1 MGKEF
6 YLEIGTEEI
15 PTSYIEP
22 ALEAMRNLTTNYLKD
37 QRIAHGEAII
47 AGTPRRLSLAIRDV
61 AEKQE
66 ARTVEIIGPPK
77 SIAFDSNGNP
87 TKAAAGFANAQG
99 VDVADLE
106 VKETPKGEY
115 LCVMREEVGQPTTDI
130 LQKFLPN
137 LIAKIPFP
145 KTMRWMDL
153 HVTFARPIH
162 WIVALLGGE
171 VIPFTYGNIKS
182 RNVSRGHRFMSP
194 VEIEVK
200 NFDEHVEKLKEH
212 FVILSIEERKDRIRK
227 VITEA
232 AEEVGGKVLDDPELL
247 DEVNFLVEYPSAVAG
262 KYDEKYLRLPQEVLI
277 TVMREHQRYFAV
289 INEEGELLPYFVT
302 VNNTITR
309 NPDVVRVGNERVIRA
324 RLEDARF
331 YFEEDQKVKLEDR
344 VEELKEVVFHS
355 KLGTSWEKMERFS
368 ALAEFIAEKVAP
380 DKLDLVKR
388 TAYLCKADLVTGMV
402 GEFPELQGVM
412 GRAYAKLSGE
422 PEEVAEAIYEHY
434 LPIKSGGEL
443 PKGVVGAIVSIADKL
458 DTIVGCFG
466 VGIIP
471 TGAADPFALRRQTLG
486 IIRIIL
492 EHKFDLSL
500 SDLIEKSITLLQSK
514 ITEPED
520 QIKSGV
526 KDFFKTRF
534 QNLLIGE
541 GYESDVVDAAL
552 SASFDNILDDA
563 RRIEAL
569 AEIKKRPE
577 FTSLVIAFKRVAN
590 ITKDHEP
597 GEVNEKL
604 FKEDVEKK
612 LYEAFLNT
620 KDRFESFLA
629 EGNYFD
635 AMEEMVKLKEPIDQF
650 FDGVMV
656 MDPDEKL
663 RENRLNLLSSI
674 GTLFSQVA
682 DFLKIST

>member
-15 PTSYIEP
+15 PTSYIQP
-22 ALEAMRNLTTNYLKD
+22 ALEAMRNLVTNYLKD
-37 QRIAHGEAII
+37 QRISHGEAIVG
-47 AGTPRRLSLAIRDV
+47 GTPRRLSLAIRDV

-77 SIAFDSNGNP
+77 SIAFDANGNP
-87 TKAAAGFANAQG
+87 TKAASGFANAQG
-99 VDVADLE
+99 MDVTDLE

-115 LCVMREEVGQPTTDI
+115 LCVVREELGQPTLDI

-137 LIAKIPFP
+137 MIARIPFP

-162 WIVALLGGE
+162 WIVALLGDDT
-171 VIPFTYGNIKS
+171 IPFTYGNIKS
-182 RNVSRGHRFMSP
+182 KNISRGHRFMSP
-194 VEIEVK
+194 VEIEVTS
-200 NFDEHVEKLKEH
+200 FDKHVERLREH
-212 FVILSIEERKDRIRK
+212 FVILSIEERRDRIKK

-232 AEEVGGKVLDDPELL
+232 AEEVGGKILEDPELL
-247 DEVNFLVEYPSAVAG
+247 DEVNFLVEYPSAIAG

-289 INEEGELLPYFVT
+289 TNDEGELLPYFVT

-368 ALAEFIAEKVAP
+368 ALAEFIAKKVAP
-380 DKLDLVKR
+380 DKLDPVKR

-434 LPIKSGGEL
+434 LPIKSGGDL
-443 PKGVVGAIVSIADKL
+443 PEGVVGAIVSIADKL

-471 TGAADPFALRRQTLG
+471 TGAADPFALRRQTIG

-500 SDLIEKSITLLQSK
+500 DELIQQSISLLEDK
-514 ITEPED
+514 ITEPQD

-534 QNLLIGE
+534 QNLLISD
-541 GYESDVVDAAL
+541 GYEPDVVEAAL
-552 SASFDNILDDA
+552 SARFDNILDDA
-563 RRIEAL
+563 RRVDAL
-569 AEIKKRPE
+569 SEMKKKPE
-577 FTSLVIAFKRVAN
+577 FTSLAVAFKRVAN

-597 GEVNEKL
+597 GDVKKKAL
-604 FKEDVEKK
+604 KEDVEKK
-612 LYEAFLNT
+612 LYKAFLDT
-620 KDRFESFLA
+620 RGKFEKFLA
-629 EGNYFD
+629 EGNYLK
-635 AMEEMVKLKEPIDQF
+635 AMEEMVKLKEPIDEF

-656 MDPDEKL
+656 MDPDEKI

-674 GTLFSQVA
+674 GKLFSQVA

>member
-15 PTSYIEP
+15 PTSYIQP

-200 NFDEHVEKLKEH
+200 NFDEHMEKLKEH

-232 AEEVGGKVLDDPELL
+232 AEEVGGKILDDPELL

-289 INEEGELLPYFVT
+289 TNEEGELLPYFVT

-368 ALAEFIAEKVAP
+368 ALAEFIAEKVTP

-500 SDLIEKSITLLQSK
+500 SNLIEKSITLLQSK
-514 ITEPED
+514 ITEPEE

-541 GYESDVVDAAL
+541 GYECDVVDAAL

-620 KDRFESFLA
+620 
-629 EGNYFD
+629 
-635 AMEEMVKLKEPIDQF
+635 
-650 FDGVMV
+650 
-656 MDPDEKL
+656 
-663 RENRLNLLSSI
+663 
-674 GTLFSQVA
+674 
-682 DFLKIST
+682 

>member
-289 INEEGELLPYFVT
+289 TNEEGELLPYFVT

-541 GYESDVVDAAL
+541 GYEFDVVDAAL

-569 AEIKKRPE
+569 AEIKKRPG

-663 RENRLNLLSSI
+663 RENRLNLLSAI
-674 GTLFSQVA
+674 GTLFRRWQ
-682 DFLKIST
+682 IS

>member
-22 ALEAMRNLTTNYLKD
+22 ALEAMRNLVTNYLDD
-37 QRIAHGEAII
+37 QRIEHGEAII
-47 AGTPRRLSLAIRDV
+47 AGTPRRLSLAVRDV

-66 ARTVEIIGPPK
+66 GRTVEIIGPPK
-77 SIAFDSNGNP
+77 SIAFDANGNP
-87 TKAAAGFANAQG
+87 TKAAAGFASAQG

-106 VKETPKGEY
+106 VKETKKGEY
-115 LCVMREEVGQPTTDI
+115 LCVVREEVGQPTIKI
-130 LQKFLPN
+130 LQKFLPGM
-137 LIAKIPFP
+137 IARIPFP

-162 WIVALLGGE
+162 WIVAIMGSE

-182 RNVSRGHRFMSP
+182 KNMSRGHRFMSP
-194 VEIEVK
+194 VDIEVK
-200 NFDEHVEKLKEH
+200 SFDEHVEKLKEH
-212 FVILSIEERKDRIRK
+212 FVILPIEERKERIKR
-227 VITEA
+227 VIAEA
-232 AEEVGGKVLDDPELL
+232 AEEVGGKILDDPELL
-247 DEVNFLVEYPSAVAG
+247 DEVNYLVEYPSAVAG

-289 INEEGELLPYFVT
+289 INDEGELLPYFVT

-380 DKLDLVKR
+380 DKLEAVKR

-402 GEFPELQGVM
+402 GEFPELQGAM

-434 LPIKSGGEL
+434 LPTRSGGEL
-443 PKGVVGAIVSIADKL
+443 PRGVVGAIVSIADKL

-486 IIRIIL
+486 IIRIML
-492 EHKFDLSL
+492 EHEFDLSL
-500 SDLIEKSITLLQSK
+500 DELIEKSISLLRDK
-514 ITEPED
+514 ISEPED
-520 QIKSGV
+520 RIKIGV

-534 QNLLIGE
+534 QNLLISE

-552 SASFDNILDDA
+552 NAKFDNILDDA
-563 RRIEAL
+563 RRIKAL
-569 AEIKKRPE
+569 SEIKKKPE
-577 FTSLVIAFKRVAN
+577 FTSLVIAFKRVVN
-590 ITKDHEP
+590 ITRDHQP
-597 GEVNEKL
+597 GPVNEKL
-604 FKEDVEKK
+604 FKEDAEKN
-612 LYEAFLNT
+612 LYEAFLET
-620 KDRFESFLA
+620 RGKFEKFLA
-629 EGNYFD
+629 EGNYLD
-635 AMEEMVKLKEPIDQF
+635 AMEEMVKLKDPVDKF

-674 GTLFSQVA
+674 GSLFSQVA
-682 DFLKIST
+682 DFLKIAT

>member
-22 ALEAMRNLTTNYLKD
+22 ALEAMRNLVTNYLDD
-37 QRIAHGEAII
+37 QRIEHGEAII
-47 AGTPRRLSLAIRDV
+47 AGTPRRLSLAVRDV

-66 ARTVEIIGPPK
+66 GRTVEIIGPPK
-77 SIAFDSNGNP
+77 SIAFDANGNP
-87 TKAAAGFANAQG
+87 TKAAAGFASAQG

-106 VKETPKGEY
+106 VKETKKGEY
-115 LCVMREEVGQPTTDI
+115 LCVVREEVGQPTIKI
-130 LQKFLPN
+130 LQKFLPGM
-137 LIAKIPFP
+137 IARIPFP

-162 WIVALLGGE
+162 WIVAIMGSE

-182 RNVSRGHRFMSP
+182 KNMSRGHRFMSP
-194 VEIEVK
+194 VDIEVK
-200 NFDEHVEKLKEH
+200 SFDEHVEKLKEH
-212 FVILSIEERKDRIRK
+212 FVILPIEERKERIKR
-227 VITEA
+227 VIAEA
-232 AEEVGGKVLDDPELL
+232 AEEVGGKILDDPELL
-247 DEVNFLVEYPSAVAG
+247 DEVNYLVEYPSAVAG

-289 INEEGELLPYFVT
+289 INDEGELLPYFVT

-380 DKLDLVKR
+380 DKLEAVKR
-388 TAYLCKADLVTGMV
+388 TAYLCKADLVTGMI
-402 GEFPELQGVM
+402 GEFPELQGAM

-434 LPIKSGGEL
+434 LPTRSGGEL
-443 PKGVVGAIVSIADKL
+443 PRGVVGAIVSIADKL

-486 IIRIIL
+486 IIRIML
-492 EHKFDLSL
+492 EHEFDLSL
-500 SDLIEKSITLLQSK
+500 DELIEKSISLLRDK
-514 ITEPED
+514 ISEPED
-520 QIKSGV
+520 RIKIGV

-534 QNLLIGE
+534 QNLLISE

-552 SASFDNILDDA
+552 NAKFDNILDDA
-563 RRIEAL
+563 RRIKAL
-569 AEIKKRPE
+569 SEIKKKPE
-577 FTSLVIAFKRVAN
+577 FTSLVIAFKRVVN
-590 ITKDHEP
+590 ITRDHQP
-597 GEVNEKL
+597 GPVNEKL
-604 FKEDVEKK
+604 FKEDAEKN
-612 LYEAFLNT
+612 LYEAFVET
-620 KDRFESFLA
+620 RGKFEKFLA
-629 EGNYFD
+629 EGNYLD
-635 AMEEMVKLKEPIDQF
+635 AMEEMVKLKDPVDKF

-674 GTLFSQVA
+674 GSLFSQVA
-682 DFLKIST
+682 DFLKIAT

>member
-22 ALEAMRNLTTNYLKD
+22 ALEAMRNLVINFLDD
-37 QRIAHGEAII
+37 QRIAHGEAIV
-47 AGTPRRLSLAIRDV
+47 AGTPRRLSLAIKDV

-66 ARTVEIIGPPK
+66 GRTVEVVGPPK
-77 SIAFDSNGNP
+77 SIAFDANGNP
-87 TKAAAGFANAQG
+87 TKAASGFANAQG

-115 LCVMREEVGQPTTDI
+115 LCVVREEVGQPTASI
-130 LQKFLPN
+130 FQKFLPN
-137 LIAKIPFP
+137 MIARIPFP

-162 WIVALLGGE
+162 WIVAILGGE
-171 VIPFTYGNIKS
+171 IIPFTYGNIKS
-182 RNVSRGHRFMSP
+182 KNISRGHRFMSP

-200 NFDEHVEKLKEH
+200 SFSEHVEKLKEH
-212 FVILSIEERKDRIRK
+212 FVILPIDERKERIRK
-227 VITEA
+227 VIAEA
-232 AEEVGGKVLDDPELL
+232 AEEVEGKILDDPGLL

-289 INEEGELLPYFVT
+289 VNDEGELLPYFVT

-331 YFEEDQKVKLEDR
+331 YFEEDQKIKLEDR

-368 ALAEFIAEKVAP
+368 ALAEFIAEKIAP
-380 DKLDLVKR
+380 EKIDLVKR

-422 PEEVAEAIYEHY
+422 TEEVAEAIYEHY
-434 LPIKSGGEL
+434 LPIKSGGRL
-443 PKGVVGAIVSIADKL
+443 PGGVVGAIVSIADKL

-492 EHKFDLSL
+492 EHKFSLSL
-500 SDLIEKSITLLQSK
+500 DELIVKSISLLKSK

-520 QIKSGV
+520 QIKTGV

-534 QNLLIGE
+534 QNYLISE
-541 GYESDVVDAAL
+541 GVESDVVDAAL
-552 SASFDNILDDA
+552 SAKFDNILDDA

-569 AEIKKRPE
+569 SEIKKKPE
-577 FTSLVIAFKRVAN
+577 FTSLVVAFKRVAN
-590 ITKDHEP
+590 ITRNHEP
-597 GEVNEKL
+597 GEIKEKL
-604 FKEDVEKK
+604 LKEDVERE
-612 LYEAFLNT
+612 LYAAFLDT
-620 KDRFESFLA
+620 KEKFEKFLS
-629 EGNYFD
+629 EGNYLE
-635 AMEEMVKLKEPIDQF
+635 AMEEMVRLKEPIDRF

-674 GTLFSQVA
+674 GGLFSQVA
-682 DFLKIST
+682 DFVKIVT

>member
-47 AGTPRRLSLAIRDV
+47 AGTPRRLSLAIRDG

-66 ARTVEIIGPPK
+66 ARTVEIIEPPK

-200 NFDEHVEKLKEH
+200 NFDEHMEKLKEH

-232 AEEVGGKVLDDPELL
+232 AEEVGGKILDDPELL

-368 ALAEFIAEKVAP
+368 ALAEFIAEKVTP

-541 GYESDVVDAAL
+541 GYEFDVVDAAL

-612 LYEAFLNT
+612 L
-620 KDRFESFLA
+620 
-629 EGNYFD
+629 
-635 AMEEMVKLKEPIDQF
+635 
-650 FDGVMV
+650 
-656 MDPDEKL
+656 
-663 RENRLNLLSSI
+663 
-674 GTLFSQVA
+674 
-682 DFLKIST
+682 KIWMRH

>member
-22 ALEAMRNLTTNYLKD
+22 ALEAMRNLVTNYLDD
-37 QRIAHGEAII
+37 QRIEHGEAII
-47 AGTPRRLSLAIRDV
+47 AGTPRRLSLAVRDV

-66 ARTVEIIGPPK
+66 GRTVEIIGPPK
-77 SIAFDSNGNP
+77 SIAFDANGNP
-87 TKAAAGFANAQG
+87 TKAAAGFASAQG

-106 VKETPKGEY
+106 VKETKKGEY
-115 LCVMREEVGQPTTDI
+115 LCVVREEVGQPTIKI
-130 LQKFLPN
+130 LQKFLPGM
-137 LIAKIPFP
+137 IARIPFP

-162 WIVALLGGE
+162 WIVAIMGSE

-182 RNVSRGHRFMSP
+182 KNMSRGHRFMSP
-194 VEIEVK
+194 VDIEVK
-200 NFDEHVEKLKEH
+200 SFDEHVEKLKEH
-212 FVILSIEERKDRIRK
+212 FVILPIEERKERIKR
-227 VITEA
+227 VIAEA
-232 AEEVGGKVLDDPELL
+232 AEEVGGKILDDPELL
-247 DEVNFLVEYPSAVAG
+247 DEVNYLVEYPSAVAG

-289 INEEGELLPYFVT
+289 INDEGELLPYFVT

-380 DKLDLVKR
+380 DKLEAVKR

-402 GEFPELQGVM
+402 GEFPELQGAM

-434 LPIKSGGEL
+434 LPTRSGGEL
-443 PKGVVGAIVSIADKL
+443 PRGVVGAIVSIADKL

-486 IIRIIL
+486 IIRIML
-492 EHKFDLSL
+492 EHEFDLSL
-500 SDLIEKSITLLQSK
+500 DELIEKSISLLRDK
-514 ITEPED
+514 ISEPED
-520 QIKSGV
+520 RIKIGV

-534 QNLLIGE
+534 QNLLISE

-552 SASFDNILDDA
+552 NAKFDNILDDA
-563 RRIEAL
+563 RRIKAL
-569 AEIKKRPE
+569 SEIKKKPE
-577 FTSLVIAFKRVAN
+577 FTSLVIAFKRVVN
-590 ITKDHEP
+590 ITRDHQP
-597 GEVNEKL
+597 GPVNEKL
-604 FKEDVEKK
+604 FKEDAEKN
-612 LYEAFLNT
+612 LYEAFVET
-620 KDRFESFLA
+620 RGKFEKFLA
-629 EGNYFD
+629 EGNYLD
-635 AMEEMVKLKEPIDQF
+635 AMEEMVKLKDPVDKF

-674 GTLFSQVA
+674 GSLFSQVA
-682 DFLKIST
+682 DFLKIAT